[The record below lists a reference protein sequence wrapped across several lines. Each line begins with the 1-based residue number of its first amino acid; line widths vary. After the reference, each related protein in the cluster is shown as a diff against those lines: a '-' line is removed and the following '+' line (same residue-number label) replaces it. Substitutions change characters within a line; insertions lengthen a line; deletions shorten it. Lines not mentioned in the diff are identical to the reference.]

1 MLPTVMGLTTDGR
14 DGVRIGLIRAIRHL
28 SVKSVVKST
37 CAGGLA
43 FVALLLAG
51 CTHAPL
57 NQPLTKYDQR
67 AGFRYKPRPAAA
79 GEAEVVVLLF
89 FSGGGMRAAALSYG
103 VLRELAAT
111 QVIAASGSHRLLDD
125 VEIISSVSGG
135 SFTAAYYA
143 LNRDRT
149 FTDFEPRFLKRD
161 IHGALVSR
169 LFFPAQWPNLASDY
183 YGRSDLAADY
193 YDRKVFDKATFGDL
207 VRAGNRPLL
216 LINATDMA
224 NGEQFAFSQV
234 RFDLIGSDLSTFPL
248 ARAVAASSATPLL
261 LTPITLQNHAGK
273 PGAVQSAF
281 LPPSVDEAALPER
294 TREIR
299 RAFRSY
305 TDAQERPF
313 IHLVDGGLS
322 DNLGLRGIMDA
333 ALLNGGIS
341 GLAERIGMPVARRF
355 VVVVVNAATRRGA
368 EWTKR
373 EDVPGIWRSIDQLGD
388 NVGQQVNRHTLELF
402 RQLLDDWR
410 SEARHRFA
418 MQPEPGRDAPDY
430 YLVNL
435 SFDQLAEADER
446 QFLQNLP
453 TRLSLPPETI
463 DRLTAAG
470 GQLLRESPEFRRLL
484 DETAAEAART
494 RAR

>member
-1 MLPTVMGLTTDGR
+1 LT
-14 DGVRIGLIRAIRHL
+14 IA
-28 SVKSVVKST
+28 
-37 CAGGLA
+37 GLA
-43 FVALLLAG
+43 LLGG
-51 CTHAPL
+51 CAHAPL
-57 NQPLTKYDQR
+57 NQPLARYDQR
-67 AGFRYKPRPAAA
+67 AGFRYAPPAT
-79 GEAEVVVLLF
+79 GKSEVVVLLF

-111 QVIAASGSHRLLDD
+111 QVATAGGSHRLLDD
-125 VEIISSVSGG
+125 VEIISAVSGG

-149 FTDFEPRFLKRD
+149 FTDYETRFLKRD
-161 IHGALVSR
+161 VHGALVSR
-169 LFFPAQWPNLASDY
+169 LLLPTEWPALASTY

-193 YDRKVFDKATFGDL
+193 YDRKVFDRATFGDL
-207 VRAGNRPLL
+207 VRVGNRPLL

-281 LPPSVDEAALPER
+281 LPATVDESTLPER

-299 RAFRSY
+299 RVFRSY

-341 GLAERIGMPVARRF
+341 GLADRIGMPQARRF
-355 VVVVVNAATRRGA
+355 VVIVVNAATKRGA
-368 EWTKR
+368 EWTKS
-373 EDVPGIWRSIDQLGD
+373 EAVPGIWRSIDQLGD

-402 RQLLDDWR
+402 RQLLDEWR
-410 SEARHRFA
+410 REARYRFA
-418 MQPEPGRDAPDY
+418 MQPDSRQDSPDY

-435 SFDQLAEADER
+435 GFDQLADREER

-453 TRLSLPPETI
+453 TRLHLAPDTI
-463 DRLTAAG
+463 DRLTTAG
-470 GQLLRESPEFRRLL
+470 GRLLQESPEFRRLL
-484 DETAAEAART
+484 EETKAEAAR
-494 RAR
+494 